1 MIDAARATLDV
12 RVRQAQQP
20 TFRRMEV
27 NAKRLAG
34 EQWARFARDHPDPS
48 TWRYLLVGETDLFNA
63 KGNWDL
69 LLAQAEA
76 RT

>member
-1 MIDAARATLDV
+1 MVEQWRAWGECDV
-12 RVRQAQQP
+12 MLHKSPQIVAG
-20 TFRRMEV
+20 
-27 NAKRLAG
+27 G
-34 EQWARFARDHPDPS
+34 EQWARFASDHPDPS

>member
-1 MIDAARATLDV
+1 
-12 RVRQAQQP
+12 
-20 TFRRMEV
+20 MEV